1 MITTSVNDICN
12 EYPAQ
17 DRYLIEKFNSLMRI
31 RVKRLGWYRDNL
43 VPCLGRDFVFYGYLL
58 NKSTIRCFII

>member
-31 RVKRLGWYRDNL
+31 RVKRLGGTAIISSL
-43 VPCLGRDFVFYGYLL
+43 VWGGFL
-58 NKSTIRCFII
+58 CFMDIY